1 MRSMWLLRLL
11 LALFATALL
20 LPFCS
25 AAFVETY
32 KLEGISSANYLLDTF
47 IVDVALD
54 VDNKLLKFYINSKV
68 YNPQNISTVD
78 PVITDV
84 DPLVNRYTT
93 FHVEIDFMGKT
104 FIQKDLR
111 FCDMVAV
118 KNTSATDESVRFSG
132 ALNPSS
138 TSAGSTATSFP
149 VLPLSDL
156 NQTSIA
162 RRRDLNLLRFWNES
176 YDIGFMASDNS
187 TIDHIFSNATGQLVG
202 CPLYQNDS
210 IAMYFQADVSD
221 HYNRLGS
228 YAVQL
233 TVVSN
238 GGLSNVIGGAR
249 AYVTPVL
256 QPLVLSLTLFWGV
269 LSLLLA
275 TKCINIFIT
284 AFSPNQESSNPF
296 LIEASTI
303 CNERLLKQLEA
314 SINRIIGYFQYAL
327 FMSALNLQYPG
338 FFQPFMGQIRWCA
351 LLGIDLLKNR
361 VAMPL
366 LDSDNIYVTLNS
378 YGLCSLALYSSRSF
392 IYYSWPNFMVCL
404 LAYIGISMVIYQI
417 FILFRVFFTYLKKN
431 HPRFTRYL
439 PTLATASENGEG
451 AFRYSVSRNMWA
463 LVGHF
468 LCQVLSTFGVPFLVL
483 TLFMLYTTN
492 NMTEKGMWS
501 SQDRLRV
508 SAFNETLPY
517 DALVSGSSLKETM
530 VNIPRNHGLE
540 TMPLGSI
547 IAGCVS
553 LVAWVALVVFFIF
566 RYLFTFNGW
575 KLGVNPNLRKLYTS
589 INAIIMWS
597 YFYNEYTPDK
607 VPYVAVDL
615 MYSILLLVIIGLLQK
630 LGTVQVVLL
639 ILLEF
644 IHLSIL
650 ITVKP
655 FFLKM
660 RWHSLCWI
668 MPAARFLVITLCIPY
683 IRPLN
688 VSEASRT
695 YVAFIQML
703 IHLLVA
709 FIFLGHLFYC
719 IALVGASFVKKTK
732 GKRATASLATKGP
745 TTDEFNDGF
754 EYLPVTLKQG
764 GILPENEERM
774 LSPQS
779 TGGEEGGEMDYYR
792 AKSEKILQRS
802 QHLHAMH
809 HDHSW
814 EDQNTSEEFDLEE
827 TEERKKQND
836 YTTREGDQLYQ
847 KFFSGG
853 VVDPEIRDLWLSRD
867 WNIEKPVSST
877 TVSNSPETTMLPKY
891 SGVSKLLHSLGV
903 GQKATQIKG
912 FEVSRPKQIVVR
924 PVQPVVDTLSL
935 SDHLHDQHSF
945 SS

>member
-1 MRSMWLLRLL
+1 MWLLRLL
-11 LALFATALL
+11 PALFAIALL

-32 KLEGISSANYLLDTF
+32 KLEGISTANFLLDTF

-68 YNPQNISTVD
+68 FNPQDISTID
-78 PVITDV
+78 TVITDV
-84 DPLVNRYTT
+84 DPLANRYTT

-118 KNTSATDESVRFSG
+118 KNTSATDESVRFSE
-132 ALNPSS
+132 ALSPSS
-138 TSAGSTATSFP
+138 SSTDSTATSFP
-149 VLPLSDL
+149 VLPLPDL
-156 NQTSIA
+156 NQTSVA
-162 RRRDLNLLRFWNES
+162 RRRDLNLLHFWNES
-176 YDIGFMASDNS
+176 VAIGFMASDNS
-187 TIDHIFSNATGQLVG
+187 TIEHIFSNATGQLVG

-228 YAVQL
+228 YGVEL
-233 TVVSN
+233 SVISN
-238 GGLSNVIGGAR
+238 GNQSNIIGGAR
-249 AYVTPVL
+249 TYVTPVL
-256 QPLVLSLTLFWGV
+256 QPLVVSLTLFWGV

-284 AFSPNQESSNPF
+284 VFSPNQESSNPF

-361 VAMPL
+361 AAMPL

-378 YGLCSLALYSSRSF
+378 YGLCNLALYSSRSF

-404 LAYIGISMVIYQI
+404 LAYIGLSMAMYQI
-417 FILFRVFFTYLKKN
+417 FILFRLFVTYFKKR
-431 HPRFTRYL
+431 HPRFMRYF
-439 PTLATASENGEG
+439 PTLATASENGEEV
-451 AFRYSVSRNMWA
+451 FRYSLSRNVWA

-468 LCQVLSTFGVPFLVL
+468 LRQVLSTLGVPFLVL
-483 TLFMLYTTN
+483 TFFMLYTAN
-492 NMTEKGMWS
+492 NMTEKGMFL
-501 SQDRLRV
+501 SQNRIRV

-517 DALVSGSSLKETM
+517 DALVSGSSSL
-530 VNIPRNHGLE
+530 VNIPQDYGLK

-553 LVAWVALVVFFIF
+553 LVAWILLIVFFIF

-589 INAIIMWS
+589 INAVIMWS
-597 YFYNEYTPDK
+597 YFYNEYKPDK
-607 VPYVAVDL
+607 VPYAAVDL
-615 MYSILLLVIIGLLQK
+615 MYSVLLLIIIGLLQK

-644 IHLSIL
+644 INLSFL

-668 MPAARFLVITLCIPY
+668 MPTARFLVITLCIPY

-695 YVAFIQML
+695 YVAYIQML

-709 FIFLGHLFYC
+709 FIFVGHLFYC
-719 IALVGASFVKKTK
+719 IALVGASFVKQIKE
-732 GKRATASLATKGP
+732 KRTTTSLATKGP
-745 TTDEFNDGF
+745 TADDFNDGF

-764 GILPENEERM
+764 SILAETGGQI

-779 TGGEEGGEMDYYR
+779 TGGEEGGEVDYYR

-809 HDHSW
+809 RDHSW
-814 EDQNTSEEFDLEE
+814 EDQNTSEDFDFEE

-867 WNIEKPVSST
+867 WNIEKPLSST
-877 TVSNSPETTMLPKY
+877 TACSSPETTTLAKY
-891 SGVSKLLHSLGV
+891 SGVSKLLHLLGV
-903 GQKATQIKG
+903 DQKATNIKG

-924 PVQPVVDTLSL
+924 PMQPVVDTLSL
-935 SDHLHDQHSF
+935 SNRLHDQHSF